1 MCRIFYSLNQPNTES
16 KIMRFLK
23 QSDHLEKNTPGQD
36 SASDHHTHPDG
47 FGLAGWGRGKWTV
60 YKSPRLYK
68 EVSNLDDIVKRMA
81 AHSLVIGHIRK
92 CDTSYSIVKRENTH
106 PFYYRNHVF
115 LHNGY
120 LREYAP
126 KLRQIVPA
134 DLRQHIKGDT
144 DSEIMF
150 YLFLSILRKRKMGV
164 ETLFESVQELFRIMS
179 SIVPVYNANIIYA
192 NKEYSLV
199 TRYAHGR
206 QDPPSLYWNRTDKG
220 GVLITSEPVSRI
232 YSIIPKNTVVV
243 IHHATGETY
252 TVPL

>member
-1 MCRIFYSLNQPNTES
+1 MES

-23 QSDHLEKNTPGQD
+23 QSDHLEKTTPGLD

-47 FGLAGWGRGKWTV
+47 FGLAGFDNGKWTV
-60 YKSPRLYK
+60 YKNQRLYH
-68 EVSNLDDIVKRMA
+68 EVENLAEIVKKMA
-81 AHSLVIGHIRK
+81 THSLVIGHIRK
-92 CDTSYSIVKRENTH
+92 MDTTYSTAIRENTH

-120 LREYAP
+120 LKNYAVHRHE
-126 KLRQIVPA
+126 LRRHVSPY
-134 DLRQHIKGDT
+134 LRTHIKGDT
-144 DSEIMF
+144 DTETMF
-150 YLFLSILRKRKMGV
+150 YLFLSILRKREMGV
-164 ETLFESVQELFRIMS
+164 ETLVESVQELFRMVA
-179 SIVPVYNANIIYA
+179 SIVPAYNANIIYG

-199 TRYAHGR
+199 TRFSHGP
-206 QDPPSLYWNRTDKG
+206 QDPPSLYLNRINKK